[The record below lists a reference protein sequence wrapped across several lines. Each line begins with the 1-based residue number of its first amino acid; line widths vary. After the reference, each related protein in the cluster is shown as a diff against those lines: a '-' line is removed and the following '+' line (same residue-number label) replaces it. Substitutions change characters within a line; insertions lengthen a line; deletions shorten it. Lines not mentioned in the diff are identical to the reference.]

1 MYSLTAT
8 VGNYARLYQKLH
20 KTIQPYVFLA
30 AELNGAIGIMTS
42 KKTVTRKRL
51 IIYTGFVQLYQIKI
65 QGLFK
70 DKL

>member
-42 KKTVTRKRL
+42 KKKL
-51 IIYTGFVQLYQIKI
+51 S
-65 QGLFK
+65 QGK
-70 DKL
+70 D